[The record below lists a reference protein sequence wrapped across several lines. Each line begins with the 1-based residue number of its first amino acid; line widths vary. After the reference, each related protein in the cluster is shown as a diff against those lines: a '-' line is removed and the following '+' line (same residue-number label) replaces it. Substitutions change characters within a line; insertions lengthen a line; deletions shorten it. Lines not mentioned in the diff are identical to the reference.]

1 MDPPHLTH
9 GLAAVATST
18 RRRYDGATGDH
29 QMGEEDEA
37 IGVPGAAF
45 ERTKRRVGLVA
56 GPVLAVLFA
65 LIFDDSASPA
75 LVGLLVLCVT
85 WWLFEALPV
94 AVVALAAVMG
104 AVLTGIATPE
114 VAFKPFGSPLLYMF
128 VGSFFIAEAM
138 QVHGLGARI
147 AEAVARRAQNRLSF
161 LVAISLVAFTQSMF
175 MSNAATT
182 ALLLPLVLGM
192 APRGDRYGAALVLA
206 VAWGASAGGLGTP
219 VGTVPN
225 GLGLAEL
232 RQRGFDLGFIEWMA
246 IGVPMGL
253 VMLAGLLVVLALLF
267 GVRRGQPLPVRPAV
281 ETRPWSQGERAVLVA
296 FALAIAGWLAPTV
309 ANLVAPGSAAARW
322 IGAHLTEEVVALF
335 AGCLLFVMPGGKDRP
350 ALTWREATRIEW
362 AVVIL
367 FGGGVMLGTLT
378 KSTGLAAQWGQA
390 LVGATGASTTW
401 SITALVTGTAIVLSE
416 MTSNT
421 ATASMM
427 APLSGALAAAA
438 GAAPIP
444 AVLGATLGASFGFVM
459 PISSGPNA
467 LAYATGRVT
476 VGQMFRTGI
485 VFDVIGFV
493 LIVAT
498 LRIMCPLLGWC

>member
-1 MDPPHLTH
+1 MD
-9 GLAAVATST
+9 
-18 RRRYDGATGDH
+18 
-29 QMGEEDEA
+29 EEDEVL
-37 IGVPGAAF
+37 GGPGAGF

-56 GPVLAVLFA
+56 GPGLAVLFA

-75 LVGLLVLCVT
+75 LVGLLTLCAT
-85 WWLFEALPV
+85 WWLSEALPIAVIALV
-94 AVVALAAVMG
+94 APMG

-114 VAFKPFGSPLLYMF
+114 VAFKPWGSPLVYMF

-147 AEAVARRAQNRLSF
+147 AEAVARRARTRLSF
-161 LVAISLVAFTQSMF
+161 LVAIALVAFTQSMF

-182 ALLLPLVLGM
+182 AILLPLVLGM
-192 APRGDRYGAALVLA
+192 APKGDRYGAALVLA

-219 VGTVPN
+219 VGTLPN

-232 RQRGFDLGFIEWMA
+232 HQRGLDVGFVEWMA

-267 GVRRGQPLPVRPAV
+267 GVHRGQPLPARAAAGA
-281 ETRPWSQGERAVLVA
+281 RPWSQGERAVLVA
-296 FALAIAGWLAPTV
+296 FALAIVGWLAPTV
-309 ANLVAPGSAAARW
+309 AGLVAPGSATARW
-322 IGAHLTEEVVALF
+322 LDAHLTEEVVALF

-362 AVVIL
+362 GIIIL
-367 FGGGVMLGTLT
+367 LGGGILLGTLT
-378 KSTGLAAQWGQA
+378 KSTGLAAQWGQV

-416 MTSNT
+416 VTSNT
-421 ATASMM
+421 STASMM
-427 APLSGALAAAA
+427 APLAGALAAAA

-476 VGQMFRTGI
+476 VGQMFQSGI